1 MGYSDCPPTIYLV
14 NLVTDDAYH
23 PRETFNKARQQ
34 LTEFLRYRGK
44 FIGMID
50 KVPYNWAVISV
61 DDPALPSELKR
72 QDFVHGIVL
81 QNQKTTED
89 NNLTLG

>member
-1 MGYSDCPPTIYLV
+1 MGYSNCPPSIYHV
-14 NLVTDDAYH
+14 NLIVDEGSS

-50 KVPYNWAVISV
+50 RVPYNWAVISV
-61 DDPALPSELKR
+61 NDPALPSELRK
-72 QDFVHGIVL
+72 QDFVHGVVL
-81 QNQKTTED
+81 EKTTED
-89 NNLTLG
+89 HHLTLG